1 VVLFEREK
9 TLGGMMVQGIPEFRL
24 PGEIVRDE
32 IAAIVDSGIDVRLGE
47 DLTRAKVGELLGAY
61 DAVLL
66 ATGAML
72 ATRLEIEG
80 APEGIGISGLEFMR
94 RYNAGAPVA
103 ITGDVVIVGGGFTA
117 IDCARAARRILGQ
130 KNRVSAIMYRRGEEH
145 MSASPEEIW
154 QLRHEG
160 IEIGSLVNPQAVRFE
175 DGKIQGVVF
184 NRNILGDAP
193 DDGAKPPV
201 IPVPDSEYEVPCDT
215 LIYATG
221 QEREVTLLPE
231 GVTPTR
237 DNGTGHEKLF
247 VAGDFSTG
255 PKDII
260 TAVADAKQAAAA
272 IDRFLAGAVRRESYL
287 DVRADDDTGRLRD
300 HDLMALP
307 RMPVLP
313 LGERSADEEVELG
326 HDDADTDVN
335 AWRCYLCN
343 YKFEIDQDACIHCDW
358 CIKVSPRAC
367 IHKLT
372 RLFRDEDGAPTG
384 NIKTASDEEAT
395 YIWIDSDQCIRCG
408 ACRRICPVDAI
419 SLRKA
424 DVACRSAEGTNA
436 TL

>member
-1 VVLFEREK
+1 
-9 TLGGMMVQGIPEFRL
+9 
-24 PGEIVRDE
+24 
-32 IAAIVDSGIDVRLGE
+32 
-47 DLTRAKVGELLGAY
+47 
-61 DAVLL
+61 
-66 ATGAML
+66 ML
-72 ATRLEIEG
+72 ATPLKIEG

-94 RYNAGAPVA
+94 RYNAGVPDA
-103 ITGDVVIVGGGFTA
+103 IAGDVVIVGGGFTA

-130 KNRVSAIMYRRGEEH
+130 KSRVTAIMYRRGEEH

-154 QLRHEG
+154 QLRLEG
-160 IEIGSLVNPQAVRFE
+160 IEIGTLTNPQSVRFE
-175 DGKIQGVVF
+175 DGKVRAVAF

-193 DDGAKPPV
+193 DGSVKPPV

-221 QEREVTLLPE
+221 QERDLALLPE
-231 GVTPTR
+231 AVGLTH
-237 DNGTGHEKLF
+237 DNGTRHEKLF

-260 TAVADAKQAAAA
+260 SAVADAKQAAET
-272 IDRFLAGAVRRESYL
+272 IDAFLSGSRRRESYL
-287 DVRADDDTGRLRD
+287 ALKAAEETGRLRD
-300 HDLMALP
+300 HDLMAPPL
-307 RMPVLP
+307 MPVLP
-313 LGERSADEEVELG
+313 LDERSANEEVDLG
-326 HDDADTDVN
+326 HDDEDTGVN

-408 ACRRICPVDAI
+408 ACLRICPVDAI

-424 DVACRSAEGTNA
+424 DLAHRCQLPHSRPR
-436 TL
+436 